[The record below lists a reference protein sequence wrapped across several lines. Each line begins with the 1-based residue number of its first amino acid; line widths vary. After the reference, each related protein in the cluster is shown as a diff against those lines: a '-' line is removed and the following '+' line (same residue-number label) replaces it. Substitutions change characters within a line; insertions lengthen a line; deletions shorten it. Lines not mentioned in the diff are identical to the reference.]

1 MRTTGNSPRILGSRR
16 PGRRAAEELLDHAGG
31 PGAAGAVPGAAGAA
45 NVGDV
50 AKAANV
56 AGTAGIAGIAGTAAG
71 SPPAGSG
78 HETRPDL
85 EALARLL
92 DAAAG
97 PALTAELSGEDAAR
111 AVFSAH
117 HSASATPSKERR
129 VFSKALLAKT
139 VTVKIVVA
147 VCGVSVVGVS
157 AAAATNSLPSG
168 IQSKAH
174 SLGFPAPKDT
184 KDTKDN
190 RVGGTDLITTPV
202 GADGKGP
209 DVPTPTGAPT
219 KAAPPRTDQAVL
231 DAAGAKLLGDDSFR
245 LCKAAEDGD
254 RDDQG
259 HDLTAAELQ
268 KLAKAA
274 NVPAADIAKLQS
286 ALDAER
292 SEAQKRM
299 QDFCNRLAQAEKDVH
314 DGHAPTF
321 PIPTPHPGDGWPTTW
336 PTTWPTH
343 LPSGLPTGLPTH
355 LPSGLPT
362 HLPTGL
368 PTHLPSGA
376 PTWPTGW
383 PIDGG
388 PQNPVDPIHPGAP
401 TATGSIGGSQ
411 H

>member
-1 MRTTGNSPRILGSRR
+1 MSSSGSSSVE
-16 PGRRAAEELLDHAGG
+16 PT
-31 PGAAGAVPGAAGAA
+31 PAGAA
-45 NVGDV
+45 
-50 AKAANV
+50 
-56 AGTAGIAGIAGTAAG
+56 AG
-71 SPPAGSG
+71 SQPAGSG
-78 HETRPDL
+78 FEADPDL
-85 EALARLL
+85 AALARLL

-97 PALTAELSGEDAAR
+97 PALTAELSGENAAR

-168 IQSKAH
+168 LQSKAH
-174 SLGFPAPKDT
+174 SLGFPAPKPA
-184 KDTKDN
+184 
-190 RVGGTDLITTPV
+190 RLGGTDLKTTPV
-202 GADGKGP
+202 GAEGKGP

-219 KAAPPRTDQAVL
+219 KAAPPRTDQAAL

-292 SEAQKRM
+292 TEAQKRM
-299 QDFCNRLAQAEKDVH
+299 QDFCDRLAQAEKDVH
-314 DGHAPTF
+314 DGHTPTF
-321 PIPTPHPGDGWPTTW
+321 PIPTPHAGDGWPTTW
-336 PTTWPTH
+336 PTTLPTH

-376 PTWPTGW
+376 PTWPSGW

-401 TATGSIGGSQ
+401 TASGSIGGSQ

>member
-31 PGAAGAVPGAAGAA
+31 SGAAGAVPGAAGVAGAA

-50 AKAANV
+50 ANVAGANV
-56 AGTAGIAGIAGTAAG
+56 AGAAGATAGF
-71 SPPAGSG
+71 PPAGSG
-78 HETRPDL
+78 LEVSPDL
-85 EALARLL
+85 RALARLL
-92 DAAAG
+92 DSAAG

-168 IQSKAH
+168 LQSKAH
-174 SLGFPAPKDT
+174 SLGFPAPKDS
-184 KDTKDN
+184 

-202 GADGKGP
+202 GAEGKGP
-209 DVPTPTGAPT
+209 AVPTPTGAPT
-219 KAAPPRTDQAVL
+219 KSAPPRTDQTAL

-259 HDLTAAELQ
+259 HALTAAELQ

-299 QDFCNRLAQAEKDVH
+299 QEFCDRLAQAEKDVH
-314 DGHAPTF
+314 DGHTPTF

-336 PTTWPTH
+336 PTTWPTKV
-343 LPSGLPTGLPTH
+343 PSGLPTGLPTH

-368 PTHLPSGA
+368 PSGA

-388 PQNPVDPIHPGAP
+388 PQNPVDPIRPGAP
-401 TATGSIGGSQ
+401 TASGSVGGSQ

>member
-1 MRTTGNSPRILGSRR
+1 MRTTENSPRALGRRR

-31 PGAAGAVPGAAGAA
+31 PSAAGAVRAA
-45 NVGDV
+45 
-50 AKAANV
+50 
-56 AGTAGIAGIAGTAAG
+56 AAG
-71 SPPAGSG
+71 SLPGEPGFEAVSDRAAGS
-78 HETRPDL
+78 EL
-85 EALARLL
+85 EALSRLL

-97 PALTAELSGEDAAR
+97 PALAAELSGEDAAR

-117 HSASATPSKERR
+117 HSASARPSKERR

-139 VTVKIVVA
+139 ATVKIVVA

-168 IQSKAH
+168 VQSKAH
-174 SLGFPAPKDT
+174 SLGFPAPKDDHVT
-184 KDTKDN
+184 
-190 RVGGTDLITTPV
+190 TDLVGTPKD
-202 GADGKGP
+202 ADGKSP
-209 DVPTPTGAPT
+209 NVPTPTGAPG
-219 KAAPPRTDQAVL
+219 KIAPPHTDQAAL
-231 DAAGAKLLGDDSFR
+231 DAAGAKLLGDDGFR

-259 HDLTAAELQ
+259 RDLTAAELQ

-274 NVPAADIAKLQS
+274 DVPAADIAKLQS

-299 QDFCNRLAQAEKDVH
+299 QDFCDRLAQAEKDLR
-314 DGHAPTF
+314 DGRKPSF

-343 LPSGLPTGLPTH
+343 LPSVPSLPTHLPTG

-362 HLPTGL
+362 HLPTSL
-368 PTHLPSGA
+368 PTHLPSGE

-383 PIDGG
+383 PVDGG
-388 PQNPVDPIHPGAP
+388 PQNPVDPVHPGQSTP
-401 TATGSIGGSQ
+401 SGSIGIGQ